1 VDRLSGFVFFGSD
14 GAAELFGFD
23 FRKAPPSV
31 VMVNNVAEGW
41 HKAIPQAGS
50 FQAFIERCRLG
61 QDFNFQDGF
70 E

>member
-1 VDRLSGFVFFGSD
+1 
-14 GAAELFGFD
+14 
-23 FRKAPPSV
+23 
-31 VMVNNVAEGW
+31 MVNNVAEGW

-61 QDFNFQDGF
+61 EDFNFQDGF